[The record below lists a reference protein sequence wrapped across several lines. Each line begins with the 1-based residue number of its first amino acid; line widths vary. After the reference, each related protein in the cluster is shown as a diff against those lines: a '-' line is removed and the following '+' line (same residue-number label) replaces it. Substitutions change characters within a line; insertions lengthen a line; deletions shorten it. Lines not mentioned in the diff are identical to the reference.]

1 MKKKIIIICSIVI
14 VVIVLAIILAIKIP
28 TLIRDKNTTSEELP
42 TVSENTV
49 ELDKPVE
56 LAPPTETNSKTDTTG
71 IKEGYVDFVYDP
83 DESSDSYLSSKV
95 SIQGSGTVNNGSQVS
110 IEGSASTGSTT
121 GNYTQQF
128 WYKEAEAGGDYLYRV
143 DGVNSNGFG
152 FIPSVRYDITCESTG
167 GSIIILNAPNNTRMW
182 LQELDTSKG
191 DATYWREY
199 YLSHYALGMYASL
212 VEPDVVTYN
221 TPYIL
226 GTGLKDWDAVGVYP
240 EQDLTLNPYGKQLIC
255 DITVDTLF
263 GEGYYFELAEVE
275 TGAFSGYMIIQ
286 HGDRVYYLKADSE
299 YQKSLKDICNATVDR
314 CITTY

>member
-1 MKKKIIIICSIVI
+1 MKKKITICSVVI
-14 VVIVLAIILAIKIP
+14 VVIILAIILAIKIP
-28 TLIRDKNTTSEELP
+28 TLMVDKNVTPNESP

-56 LAPPTETNSKTDTTG
+56 LTPPNETTEGSSTSTVKN
-71 IKEGYVDFVYDP
+71 GYVDFVYDSN
-83 DESSDSYLSSKV
+83 ESNDSYLSSKV
-95 SIQGSGTVNNGSQVS
+95 SIQGSGTVNNGSKVS
-110 IEGSASTGSTT
+110 IEGSTSTGSST

-167 GSIIILNAPNNTRMW
+167 ESIIILSAPNNTRMW
-182 LQELDTSKG
+182 LQELDASKG
-191 DATYWREY
+191 DATYWREH

-212 VEPDVVTYN
+212 VEPDVVAYN

-275 TGAFSGYMIIQ
+275 TGTFSGHMIIQ